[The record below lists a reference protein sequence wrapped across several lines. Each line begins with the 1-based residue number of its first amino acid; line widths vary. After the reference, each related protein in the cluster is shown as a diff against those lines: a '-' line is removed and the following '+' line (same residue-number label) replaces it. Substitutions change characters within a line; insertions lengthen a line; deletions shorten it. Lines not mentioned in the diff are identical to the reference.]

1 MQNVLHWQP
10 IDQALQSMLRLMKL
24 VSSQLVVGF
33 VVILLG
39 SSTTAAA
46 ALVVLGHDGCTD
58 ALNLL
63 VLFLDL
69 LGICFRIRV
78 HPRLA
83 VFDGIHDLL
92 LLLRVELL
100 AKALVVTRALGR

>member
-1 MQNVLHWQP
+1 MEL
-10 IDQALQSMLRLMKL
+10 LR
-24 VSSQLVVGF
+24 SQLVVGF
-33 VVILLG
+33 VVILL
-39 SSTTAAA
+39 SSTTTTAA

-78 HPRLA
+78 HPRLPI
-83 VFDGIHDLL
+83 FDGVHDLF

-100 AKALVVTRALGR
+100 AQALVVTRAFSSAAHRMKVAIEGI